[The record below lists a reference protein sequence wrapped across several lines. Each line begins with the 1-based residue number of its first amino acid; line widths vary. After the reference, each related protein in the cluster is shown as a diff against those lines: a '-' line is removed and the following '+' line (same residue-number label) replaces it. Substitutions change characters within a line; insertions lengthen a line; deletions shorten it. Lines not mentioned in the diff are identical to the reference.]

1 MNPGKERQVKF
12 DSAKALQK
20 ATGRAKSD
28 VANKLVS
35 MFLHEVS
42 RRACLAG
49 GLSLSDPGY
58 GDAVTFAFGHRCLYC
73 GRDLEHDRAA
83 VEHLNGMNR
92 FQVGLHVPGNVAI
105 SCRRCNNEKRR
116 DDRSPALSCNQWGW
130 ESFLLHD
137 GTQCHQPC
145 KTCEYWG
152 DLFPDAERRAEAL
165 RTSRER
171 IAAFQIPFKHFTNW
185 ADSNRATI
193 REKVESLYRVCQN
206 FASQEIARLSEEID
220 FDFSSL
226 SPDSSNEQPWEEG
239 F

>member
-1 MNPGKERQVKF
+1 MKF

-116 DDRSPALSCNQWGW
+116 DDLSPALSCNQWGW

-171 IAAFQIPFKHFTNW
+171 IAAFQIPFKPFTSW

-193 REKVESLYRVCQN
+193 REKVESLYRLCQN
-206 FASQEIARLSEEID
+206 FASQEIARLTEEID

-226 SPDSSNEQPWEEG
+226 SPDPSNRGPSPARTESSSDQR
-239 F
+239 

>member
-1 MNPGKERQVKF
+1 MKF

-42 RRACLAG
+42 RRACHAG
-49 GLSLSDPGY
+49 GLGVADPAY
-58 GDAVTFAFGHRCLYC
+58 GDAVLVTFGHRCLYC
-73 GRDLEHDRAA
+73 GRDLEHDRVA

-116 DDRSPALSCNQWGW
+116 DDLLPALSCNQWGW
-130 ESFLLHD
+130 ESFLFHD
-137 GTQCHQPC
+137 GTKCQQPC
-145 KTCEYWG
+145 KTCGYWR
-152 DLFPDAERRAEAL
+152 DLFPDSKARAEAL
-165 RTSRER
+165 RTSREK
-171 IAAFQIPFKHFTNW
+171 IAAFQVPFRHFTNW
-185 ADSNRATI
+185 ADSNRSTI
-193 REKVESLYRVCQN
+193 REKVESLYRLCQN
-206 FASQEIARLSEEID
+206 FASQEISRLTEEID

-226 SPDSSNEQPWEEG
+226 SPDPSNLGPSPPRTESSNGQR
-239 F
+239 